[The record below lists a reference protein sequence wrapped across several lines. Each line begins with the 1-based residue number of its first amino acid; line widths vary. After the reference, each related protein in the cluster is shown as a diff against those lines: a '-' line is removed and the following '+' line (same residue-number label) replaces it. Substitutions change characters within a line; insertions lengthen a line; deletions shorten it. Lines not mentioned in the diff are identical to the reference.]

1 MLCRTEATIRH
12 GFFPSPLCTLKT
24 IVFKPS
30 RLSVK
35 KATALSASLT
45 RLGQLGNRLPDPL
58 TLFFLLSLAVV
69 VLSALFSGINA
80 DVVSRSGEIET
91 KSIQSLLSG
100 EGIRW
105 MLTNAVNNF
114 IQFRPLGPVLT
125 VMIGIG
131 IAERTGFIVTGLKL
145 LVTSVPNSLITAT
158 IVFAGVM
165 SSMVAD
171 AGYIVLTPLGALV
184 FAGVRRHPLAGLAAA
199 YAGVSGGYSANL
211 IITGLDPM
219 LAGLTEQAAQAIDP
233 DYLVNA
239 ASNWYFMVASV
250 GLITVIGTLVTD
262 YVVEPSLGVWDSSMS
277 SNNSSMD
284 QGDVTARERKAFGM
298 SMISAIAVMFI
309 LAVLALSS
317 ASPLRDM
324 SDPDV
329 SFITTLQPF
338 FSSIEILITILF
350 IIPGLTYGRLMHTI
364 KSDKDIAA
372 MGTDAMAS
380 MGSYIILAFVAGQF
394 VAYFNWSNMGPIL
407 AVKGASL
414 LSDIGLSG
422 ILLLLAFLVVSAS
435 MNIFVG
441 SASAKWAFMAPVF
454 VPMLMMMGFSPEL
467 VQAAYRVGDSCTNI
481 ISPLMPYLPII
492 IVFAERYDKR
502 AGVGTLLSAML
513 PYSIAFLIGWSFMLV
528 IWMVLGLPLGP
539 DAPSFYQF
547 SG

>member
-1 MLCRTEATIRH
+1 M
-12 GFFPSPLCTLKT
+12 
-24 IVFKPS
+24 
-30 RLSVK
+30 K
-35 KATALSASLT
+35 KASALSASLT
-45 RLGQLGNRLPDPL
+45 RLGQMGNRLPDPL
-58 TLFFLLSLAVV
+58 TLFFLLSVAVV

-80 DVVSRSGEIET
+80 DVVSRTGAVET
-91 KSIQSLLSG
+91 KSIQSLLSA

-114 IQFRPLGPVLT
+114 IHFRPLGPVLT

-219 LAGLTEQAAQAIDP
+219 LAGLTEQAAQVIDP
-233 DYLVNA
+233 DYMVNA
-239 ASNWYFMVASV
+239 ASNWYFMITSV

-262 YVVEPSLGVWDSSMS
+262 YVVEPSLGTWDASMS
-277 SNNSSMD
+277 SSNSGLD
-284 QGDVTARERKAFGM
+284 QGDVTHRERKAFGM
-298 SMISAIAVMFI
+298 SMIVAILVVVI
-309 LAVLALSS
+309 LAILALSP
-317 ASPLRDM
+317 ASPLRDT
-324 SDPDV
+324 SD
-329 SFITTLQPF
+329 SELGFIATLQPF
-338 FSSIEILITILF
+338 FSSIEVLITILF
-350 IIPGLTYGRLMHTI
+350 ILPGLTYGRLMHTI
-364 KSDKDIAA
+364 KSDKDVAS

-380 MGSYIILAFVAGQF
+380 MGSYIILAFMAGQF
-394 VAYFNWSNMGPIL
+394 VAYFNWTNMGPIL

-422 ILLLLAFLVVSAS
+422 IVLLLAFLVVSAT

-502 AGVGTLLSAML
+502 AGIGTLLSAML
-513 PYSIAFLIGWSFMLV
+513 PYSIAFLFGWSFLLV